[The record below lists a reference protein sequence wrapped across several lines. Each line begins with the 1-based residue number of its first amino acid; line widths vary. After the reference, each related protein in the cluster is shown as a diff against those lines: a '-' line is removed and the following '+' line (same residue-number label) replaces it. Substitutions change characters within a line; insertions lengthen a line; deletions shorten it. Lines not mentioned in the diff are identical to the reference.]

1 MRDYETAAS
10 VFTVAETGHLVL
22 TTGHANGAAQAVERI
37 IDLFPGPERPLA
49 QARLASFLLAILCQT
64 LVPKASGSGRVAAVE
79 VMLACPAIRNT
90 IREGR
95 IYQLPNAMITQA
107 RLGMITLDQVLVRLY
122 KTGVI
127 SYESMFAVCNDAEEV
142 TKLVAKG

>member
-37 IDLFPGPERPLA
+37 IYLFPGPERPLA